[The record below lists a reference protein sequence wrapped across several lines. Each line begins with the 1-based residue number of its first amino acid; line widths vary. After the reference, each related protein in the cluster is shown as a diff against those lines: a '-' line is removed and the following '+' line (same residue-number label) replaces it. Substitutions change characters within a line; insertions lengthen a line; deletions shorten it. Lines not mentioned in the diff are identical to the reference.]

1 MYNFRR
7 SLTLYELLMVCAI
20 KISLIAETAVISNIV
35 VRRSRNQKNVRRKS
49 EFKYEAHEVKKNL
62 TVEREGRT
70 RCWGGFHICALAD
83 SGPSLLDSAT
93 QS

>member
-1 MYNFRR
+1 
-7 SLTLYELLMVCAI
+7 MVCAI
-20 KISLIAETAVISNIV
+20 KISLYRGDCCNLEHCSSAKP
-35 VRRSRNQKNVRRKS
+35 QPKNVRRKS

-70 RCWGGFHICALAD
+70 RCWDGFHICALAD
-83 SGPSLLDSAT
+83 SGPSLLNSAT

>member
-7 SLTLYELLMVCAI
+7 SLTLYELLMVYAI

-35 VRRSRNQKNVRRKS
+35 VRRSRNQKMLDEKANSNTKRI
-49 EFKYEAHEVKKNL
+49 EVKKNL

-70 RCWGGFHICALAD
+70 ICWGGFHICALAD

-93 QS
+93 HS